1 VKHEGIAL
9 HDGGAKAR
17 DPAQSP
23 DGVARGISFVGD
35 EEAWVCALAERQ
47 PAAIAAF
54 YDCYA
59 ERVRR
64 VLVRI
69 LGNDQDLA
77 DVHHE
82 TFVRALG
89 SIASL
94 RDPSRLTAWVTS
106 VAVLSARTCLQ
117 RRSRRRWLVLT
128 EPDELAALDARTPSA
143 EPTVREA
150 LAVTYRLFDQLPA
163 LERIVFALRF
173 IEGMQLAEVADACG
187 ISLATTKRRLA
198 RAERQ
203 FLALAR
209 RHPVLSEWVAKGGR
223 WIPTS

>member
-1 VKHEGIAL
+1 MKHERSAL
-9 HDGGAKAR
+9 PKEDYSNEPVRPVAGAAR
-17 DPAQSP
+17 
-23 DGVARGISFVGD
+23 RISFVGD
-35 EEAWVCALAERQ
+35 EETWVRALAERQ

-64 VLVRI
+64 ILTRI
-69 LGNDQDLA
+69 LGGDQDLA

-89 SIASL
+89 SIASV

-106 VAVLSARTCLQ
+106 VAVLSAKTCLQ

-128 EPDELAALDARTPSA
+128 EPDALAALDARAPSA

-150 LAVTYRLFDQLPA
+150 LAATYQVLDRLPTP
-163 LERIVFALRF
+163 ERIVFALRF
-173 IEGMQLAEVADACG
+173 IEGMQLAELSEACG
-187 ISLATTKRRLA
+187 ISLATGKRRLA
-198 RAERQ
+198 RAEQR
-203 FLALAR
+203 FLGLAR
-209 RHPVLSEWVAKGGR
+209 RHPVLAEWVVKGGR
-223 WIPTS
+223 WIRTS

>member
-1 VKHEGIAL
+1 MRAL
-9 HDGGAKAR
+9 
-17 DPAQSP
+17 
-23 DGVARGISFVGD
+23 V
-35 EEAWVCALAERQ
+35 ERQ

-69 LGNDQDLA
+69 LGSDQDLS

-82 TFVRALG
+82 AFVRAIG
-89 SIASL
+89 SIASV

-128 EPDELAALDARTPSA
+128 EPDDLAALDARVPSA
-143 EPTVREA
+143 EPTIREA
-150 LAVTYRLFDQLPA
+150 LTATYGLLDRLPA

-173 IEGMQLAEVADACG
+173 IEGMQLAEVAEASG
-187 ISLATTKRRLA
+187 ISLATAKRRLA

-203 FLALAR
+203 FLALAT
-209 RHPVLSEWVAKGGR
+209 RHPVLAEWVAKGGR
-223 WIPTS
+223 WIRTS